1 MRKPRVNGAFRKDET
16 AMRIR
21 ITICITAAGQT
32 VEIAVE
38 PPP

>member
-1 MRKPRVNGAFRKDET
+1 MTSQRKDET
-16 AMRIR
+16 AMTIR
-21 ITICITAAGQT
+21 ITIRITAAGQT